1 MNADLIDQVEGL
13 SQVSIQSKAGDISTL
28 AELLEKTE
36 TMRQF
41 SEINGIPDLVAPLN
55 GLADYIKFVIMGEQS
70 NDEESMKV
78 IRDAISL
85 MQEAIIEGNIPPVSA
100 YSPLLKI
107 SGDGSG
113 GSSEMDT
120 EIPVPTAGTIPAATE
135 SGDRQGD
142 LIGSTE
148 DEITGISQEMAQEDD
163 GSEGEAAF
171 AADKELLAE
180 YLEEQKTRLE
190 EIEGNL
196 LSLENEDNE
205 GALADLRRAL
215 HTIKGDSG
223 FLGLSEVVQITHEAE
238 TFLEESSP
246 PFDLENLF
254 AVKDWLARAFED
266 LTSNGNLSPGT
277 KATQS
282 QLMGKLGS
290 QAQSSSGEEIKTPP
304 LEVEPDAGS
313 LQSQPDLPEDV
324 SPLEASASPSGGKIS
339 LSADESLLVDF
350 ISESKEHL
358 EEATAQL
365 LSLEND
371 PGNEE
376 SINSVFRAFHTLKGI
391 AGFLNL
397 DEIKVLAHDTENL
410 LDLVRRREVELTPSL
425 TDLVFEALDWM
436 TRLINNIGDGLQ
448 SDGMLINE
456 PDLIPFIEKIK
467 FSASTKGNG
476 GGVPGPPTSKLGEIL
491 VKSGAVDRNQMD
503 DAIEEAKIFEPEKKI
518 GEVLVEKNLVSS
530 ETVNNALKEQH
541 QERVQASRKAVEL
554 KETLRVDYARLENMI
569 NTIGELVLA
578 ESMIN
583 QDEVILDLHSENLTK
598 KLYNLRQV
606 SRKLQELGTTIRM
619 IPISGT
625 FQKMARL
632 TRDLS
637 RKSGKP
643 VLFTSKGDETELD
656 RAYVDLIADPL
667 VHMVRNAVDHGIET
681 PQERVKA
688 GKPEEGNVHL
698 RAYHEGG
705 NIHVEISDDGK
716 GLDQDAIY
724 NKALEKGLI
733 SEDEKMTEQEI
744 FHLIFLPGFSTASSV
759 TEVSGRG
766 VGMDVV
772 RRNIK
777 ELRGQVAITS
787 ELGAGTSFKIILPLT
802 LALIDGMLVKSGD
815 ERFIFPVLSVVESIR
830 PTQKMLSTIIGKGE
844 MISLRNRQL
853 PLYRLYKLFNIENA
867 KEDIEDCLVVIVEN
881 DGRQIGIIVD
891 DLIGMQQT
899 VIKNLGQGLIDT
911 RGLSGGSIM
920 ADGTVGLIV
929 DIPGLMSIARGSE
942 KSDGE
947 QVQIIGL
954 D

>member
-1 MNADLIDQVEGL
+1 MNAELIDQVEGL
-13 SQVSIQSKAGDISTL
+13 SQVSIQSRIGDISTL

-41 SEINGIPDLVAPLN
+41 AEMNGIPDLVAPLN
-55 GLADYIKFVIMGEQS
+55 GLGDYLKIVIMGEQE
-70 NDEESMKV
+70 NDEESMGI
-78 IRDAISL
+78 IRGTISL
-85 MQEAIIEGNIPPVSA
+85 MQEGISQGNIPPISA
-100 YSPLLKI
+100 YSPVLNI
-107 SGDGSG
+107 SGGEQESP
-113 GSSEMDT
+113 SDT
-120 EIPVPTAGTIPAATE
+120 ETEIAAPTTETVPDETE
-135 SGDRQGD
+135 PDDFQGEFEESTGDETPGV
-142 LIGSTE
+142 
-148 DEITGISQEMAQEDD
+148 SQEMAVEA

-180 YLEEQKTRLE
+180 YLEEQKNRLE
-190 EIEGNL
+190 EIEGHL
-196 LSLENEDNE
+196 LVLENEASE
-205 GALADLRRAL
+205 STLGDLRRAL

-238 TFLEESSP
+238 SFLEENKP

-266 LTSNGNLSPGT
+266 LTSNGQLSSST
-277 KATQS
+277 KASQTQ
-282 QLMGKLGS
+282 LVGKLGS
-290 QAQSSSGEEIKTPP
+290 PTQPPSGEETMAPV
-304 LEVEPDAGS
+304 LAAESGTDSFQSNPDI
-313 LQSQPDLPEDV
+313 PEDAPT
-324 SPLEASASPSGGKIS
+324 SEIPIAASGGKIP

-371 PGNEE
+371 PDNEE
-376 SINSVFRAFHTLKGI
+376 AINSVFRAFHTLKGI

-397 DEIKVLAHDTENL
+397 DEIKNLAHDTENL
-410 LDLVRRREVELTPSL
+410 LDLVRKHEVNLTPSL

-436 TRLINNIGDGLQ
+436 TRLINNIGEGLQ
-448 SDGMLINE
+448 SDGMIVTEVELTS
-456 PDLIPFIEKIK
+456 FIERIK
-467 FSASTKGNG
+467 ASAKANGNG
-476 GGVPGPPTSKLGEIL
+476 GGAQERPTSKLGEIL
-491 VKSGAVDRNQMD
+491 VKSGAVDPIQLD
-503 DAIEEAKIFEPEKKI
+503 DAIQEAQIFEPEKKI

-530 ETVNNALKEQH
+530 EAVNDALKEQH
-541 QERVQASRKAVEL
+541 QERIKASRKAVEL
-554 KETLRVDYARLENMI
+554 KETLRVDFQRLDNMI

-578 ESMIN
+578 EAMIN
-583 QDEVILDLHSENLTK
+583 QDEVILDLHSEDLTK
-598 KLYNLRQV
+598 KLYSLRQV

-643 VLFTSKGDETELD
+643 VTFTTQGDETELD

-667 VHMVRNAVDHGIET
+667 VHMIRNAVDHGIES
-681 PQERVKA
+681 PQDRVNA
-688 GKPEEGNVHL
+688 GKSEEGYIHL

-705 NIHVEISDDGK
+705 NIHVEVSDDGK
-716 GLDQDAIY
+716 GMDPEVIY

-733 SEDEKMTEQEI
+733 SDEEKMTEQEI
-744 FHLIFLPGFSTASSV
+744 FQLIFLPGFSTASEV

-777 ELRGQVAITS
+777 ELRGQVAINS
-787 ELGAGTSFKIILPLT
+787 ELGAGTNFKIILPLT
-802 LALIDGMLVKSGD
+802 LALIDGMLVRSGD

-830 PTQKMLSTIIGKGE
+830 PNHDMLSTIVGKGE

-853 PLYRLYKLFNIENA
+853 ALYRLHNLFNIPNA
-867 KEDIEDCLVVIVEN
+867 KEDISECLVVVVEN
-881 DGRQIGIIVD
+881 DGRQIGIVVD

-899 VIKNLGQGLIDT
+899 VIKSLGQGIIDT

-929 DIPGLMSIARGSE
+929 DIPGLMSIARGVD
-942 KSDGE
+942 KTAVE
-947 QVQIIGL
+947 QIQSFAI
-954 D
+954 DD

>member
-1 MNADLIDQVEGL
+1 MNPELIDQVEGL

-41 SEINGIPDLVAPLN
+41 AEINGIPDLVAPLN
-55 GLADYIKFVIMGEQS
+55 GLGDYIKFVIMGEQG

-78 IRDAISL
+78 IRDTISL
-85 MQEAIIEGNIPPVSA
+85 MQEAIFEGNIPPLSA
-100 YSPLLKI
+100 YSPVLKI
-107 SGDGSG
+107 PGESPG
-113 GSSEMDT
+113 GASEMET
-120 EIPVPTAGTIPAATE
+120 EIAAPTAGTVPADTE
-135 SGDRQGD
+135 SEDYQED
-142 LIGSTE
+142 LNGSTG

-163 GSEGEAAF
+163 GSEGEGAF

-180 YLEEQKTRLE
+180 YLEEQKNRLE
-190 EIEGNL
+190 QIEGHL
-196 LSLENEDNE
+196 LSLENEASE

-238 TFLEESSP
+238 TFLEENSP

-254 AVKDWLARAFED
+254 AVKDWLTRAFED
-266 LTSNGNLSPGT
+266 LTANGQLSPGT

-282 QLMGKLGS
+282 QLLGKLGS
-290 QAQSSSGEEIKTPP
+290 QAQSSSGEEIGAPP
-304 LEVEPDAGS
+304 LEAEPDAAS

-324 SPLEASASPSGGKIS
+324 SPLEESASPSGGKIS

-371 PGNEE
+371 PNNEE

-410 LDLVRRREVELTPSL
+410 LDLVRRRELELTPGL

-448 SDGMLINE
+448 SDGMLISE
-456 PDLIPFIEKIK
+456 PELNPFIEKIK
-467 FSASTKGNG
+467 ASATTNGDG
-476 GGVPGPPTSKLGEIL
+476 GGAPGLPTSKLGEIL
-491 VKSGAVDRNQMD
+491 VKSGAVDRNQMNE
-503 DAIEEAKIFEPEKKI
+503 AIEEAKIFEPEKKI

-530 ETVNNALKEQH
+530 ETVNSALKEQH
-541 QERVQASRKAVEL
+541 QERLQASRKAVEL

-578 ESMIN
+578 EAMIT
-583 QDEVILDLHSENLTK
+583 QDEVILDIHSENLTK

-656 RAYVDLIADPL
+656 RAYVDMIADPL
-667 VHMVRNAVDHGIET
+667 VHMIRNAVDHGIET

-688 GKPEEGNVHL
+688 GKPEEGLIHL

-716 GLDQDAIY
+716 GIDQEVIY
-724 NKALEKGLI
+724 NKALEKGMI
-733 SEDEKMTEQEI
+733 SEDEKLTEQEI
-744 FHLIFLPGFSTASSV
+744 YQLIFLPGFSTASSV

-777 ELRGQVAITS
+777 ELRGQVTITS
-787 ELGAGTSFKIILPLT
+787 ELGVGTNFKIILPLT
-802 LALIDGMLVKSGD
+802 LALIDGMLVKSGE
-815 ERFIFPVLSVVESIR
+815 ERFIIPVLSVVESIR
-830 PTQKMLSTIIGKGE
+830 PTPEMLSTIVGKGE

-853 PLYRLYKLFNIENA
+853 PLFRLYKLFNIQNA
-867 KEDIEDCLVVIVEN
+867 KKDISDCLVVVVEN
-881 DGRQIGIIVD
+881 DGRQIGIVVD

-899 VIKNLGQGLIDT
+899 VIKGLGQGLIDT
-911 RGLSGGSIM
+911 RGLAGGSIM
-920 ADGTVGLIV
+920 ADGLVGLIV
-929 DIPGLMSIARGSE
+929 DIPGLMSIARGQE
-942 KSDGE
+942 KTNIE
-947 QVQIIGL
+947 QIQDMGVN
-954 D
+954 